1 MMIHTDPVRIENI
14 MPEENSPDGVA
25 IDVLRLDLVHPV
37 ISGNKWFKLHRH
49 LEEAMRLEKKKILT
63 WGGAWSNHIAAT
75 AFACRELGLACQLII
90 RGERPAVFSSTLKY
104 VSDLGAELIFISR
117 EEYSGKIIPSFIETS
132 GLYCIRE
139 GGRSELG
146 VSGAAEICDL
156 FDLPDYTHLICAAG
170 TGTMAAGILRRL
182 GQQQELIVIPVLKG
196 HDGMEQE
203 IRKLS
208 GPHKAKLQV
217 VHDYHFGGYA
227 KTSSLLFD
235 YMNTLFLEK
244 HIPTDFVYTGKLFY
258 AVEKIHANGKFPEQ
272 SRVLAIHSGGLQG
285 NESLE
290 KGTLIF

>member
-1 MMIHTDPVRIENI
+1 MINIKQVRIENI
-14 MPEENSPDGVA
+14 MPEENSPDGVV

-117 EEYSGKIIPSFIETS
+117 EEYSGKIISSFIETS
-132 GLYCIRE
+132 GLYCIPE
-139 GGRSELG
+139 GGSSELG
-146 VSGAAEICDL
+146 VSGAAGICDL
-156 FDLPDYTHLICAAG
+156 FDLPAYTHLICAAG

-196 HDGMEQE
+196 HAGIEQE
-203 IRKLS
+203 IRQLS
-208 GPHKAKLQV
+208 GQYKAKLQV
-217 VHDYHFGGYA
+217 IHDYHFGGYA

-258 AVEKIHANGKFPEQ
+258 AVEKIHANGKFPDQ
-272 SRVLAIHSGGLQG
+272 SRVIVVHSGGLQG